1 MIGID
6 VQPNGK
12 CVLGIQ
18 NQVCPNAPQGL
29 RQYTRGATVQ
39 QPQRLVGPGVHRH
52 TAHQVVLAQLIK
64 RNVQMFEHRNLI
76 ARSDLLEGVV
86 FKPNCHAANITFALI
101 FTFKT
106 IPMSKIALITGA
118 TAGIGEACAE
128 RIAAGQF
135 STLILTGRRQ
145 ERLKQLAEQL
155 TETHGCTCIPLAF
168 DIRNRAA
175 TEAAWNTLSV
185 EQQVID
191 VLVNN
196 AGLALDKSPLQAGN
210 PDDWD
215 TMIDTNLKGLLYIT
229 RLVTPG
235 MVARRQGHVIN
246 IGSIAGRETYPG
258 GNVYCAT
265 KFAVEGLSRA
275 MRIDLAPHRVRVTS
289 ISPGL
294 VETEFSVVRFKGDA
308 ERAAQVYQGYAPL
321 VARDIA
327 ETVWFAIEQPPHVN
341 INDINLTCTAQANAA
356 NLFKD

>member
-1 MIGID
+1 
-6 VQPNGK
+6 
-12 CVLGIQ
+12 
-18 NQVCPNAPQGL
+18 
-29 RQYTRGATVQ
+29 
-39 QPQRLVGPGVHRH
+39 
-52 TAHQVVLAQLIK
+52 
-64 RNVQMFEHRNLI
+64 MFEHRNLI

-196 AGLALDKSPLQAGN
+196 AGLALDKS
-210 PDDWD
+210 
-215 TMIDTNLKGLLYIT
+215 
-229 RLVTPG
+229 
-235 MVARRQGHVIN
+235 
-246 IGSIAGRETYPG
+246 
-258 GNVYCAT
+258 
-265 KFAVEGLSRA
+265 
-275 MRIDLAPHRVRVTS
+275 
-289 ISPGL
+289 
-294 VETEFSVVRFKGDA
+294 
-308 ERAAQVYQGYAPL
+308 
-321 VARDIA
+321 
-327 ETVWFAIEQPPHVN
+327 
-341 INDINLTCTAQANAA
+341 
-356 NLFKD
+356 